1 MAADAHCLVVKNFFT
16 PIEVFRLLK
25 CYNHDFM
32 ILVEERNAGK
42 LVEDIFDKLK
52 NTKKDEDVEIKETNK
67 KRN

>member
-1 MAADAHCLVVKNFFT
+1 
-16 PIEVFRLLK
+16 
-25 CYNHDFM
+25 M